1 MASIEL
7 LCYLMRDAC
16 GWNWSSMDGQD
27 CPETFLLKEGIAN
40 DNVVISLM
48 TT

>member
-27 CPETFLLKEGIAN
+27 CPETFLFKEGIAK
-40 DNVVISLM
+40 
-48 TT
+48 

>member
-1 MASIEL
+1 MASIEA
-7 LCYLMRDAC
+7 LCCSMRDSM

-27 CPETFLLKEGIAN
+27 CPETFLLEGGIAN